1 MNTFEDRATPRSLR
15 TRRVQL
21 IGFGGVATTVLAA
34 CGAETAAPAKD
45 AAPVT
50 VTYMSNLVNTH
61 PAGNA
66 RLLLL
71 DEFNQ
76 TNTQGITVDVR
87 DGQAVTTNDKVKAL
101 AAAGTPPSIFYVAY
115 YNATEFYTSG
125 MTIDLEPE
133 LKGEKDWGKQRGEMF
148 PNMFESNMWAGKLV
162 GMPGYTNN
170 LALIY
175 NPALLSQAGVAGPRQ
190 GWTWD
195 DFATTAQKFVR
206 PDVVAYSLAWSS
218 WSTYLGTTGARI
230 ISRDNRKILAD
241 TPEMQ
246 SVLEHWLD
254 LRKRGIIQT
263 TPDGKSGLTETYQQA
278 KNDTV
283 YEMQGSYRLPTF
295 RQRNA
300 TPPLTIHTPVH
311 PVKKQVFAN
320 NGGHSLIVF
329 KESAPERRRAAALV
343 AKWMNTTHA
352 QVKMCI
358 QNFIPVSK
366 GVAEDKEL
374 VDYMR
379 TDPAFKA
386 FVDLAPYG
394 WRWPSL
400 PSYDKIS
407 KAIQDNVD
415 AIMRQE
421 IGVKAGLIKA
431 QAEAQVLLDAD
442 VRLMQ

>member
-1 MNTFEDRATPRSLR
+1 
-15 TRRVQL
+15 
-21 IGFGGVATTVLAA
+21 
-34 CGAETAAPAKD
+34 
-45 AAPVT
+45 
-50 VTYMSNLVNTH
+50 
-61 PAGNA
+61 
-66 RLLLL
+66 
-71 DEFNQ
+71 
-76 TNTQGITVDVR
+76 
-87 DGQAVTTNDKVKAL
+87 
-101 AAAGTPPSIFYVAY
+101 
-115 YNATEFYTSG
+115 
-125 MTIDLEPE
+125 
-133 LKGEKDWGKQRGEMF
+133 
-148 PNMFESNMWAGKLV
+148 
-162 GMPGYTNN
+162 MPGYTNN
-170 LALIY
+170 LATIY
-175 NPALLSQAGVAGPRQ
+175 NPALLNQAGVAAPRQ

-195 DFATTAQKFVR
+195 DFAAAAQKFVR
-206 PDVVAYSLAWSS
+206 PELVAYSLAWGG

-230 ISRDNRKILAD
+230 ISRDNRKIQAD

-246 SVLEHWLD
+246 AVMEHWLD

-283 YEMQGSYRLPTF
+283 FEMQGSYRLPTF
-295 RQRNA
+295 RERNA
-300 TPPLTIHTPVH
+300 PPPLTIHTPVH
-311 PVKKQVFAN
+311 PAKRQIFAN

-329 KESAPERRRAAALV
+329 KEAAPEKRHAAALV

-352 QVKMCI
+352 QVKMCV

-386 FVDLAPYG
+386 FIDLAPHG

-400 PSYDKIS
+400 PSYDKIN

-421 IGVKAGLIKA
+421 IGVKAGLTKA